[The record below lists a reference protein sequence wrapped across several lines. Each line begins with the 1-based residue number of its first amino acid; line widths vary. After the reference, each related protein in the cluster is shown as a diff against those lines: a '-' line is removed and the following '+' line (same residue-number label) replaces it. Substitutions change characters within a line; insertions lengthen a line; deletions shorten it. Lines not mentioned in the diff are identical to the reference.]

1 MSRTRVVSG
10 CTKIF
15 TKGKHFLHSDNDIVF
30 SSSKKIHETGKEKG
44 IIYGSKIKKIDSTSI
59 KSDFIEFK
67 RSNAA
72 YSIRIKD
79 FIVLIMLLS

>member
-15 TKGKHFLHSDNDIVF
+15 RKGKHFLHSDNDIVF

-59 KSDFIEFK
+59 QSDFIED
-67 RSNAA
+67 A
-72 YSIRIKD
+72 Y
-79 FIVLIMLLS
+79 